1 MWKGLFPFDVVLSL
15 VCLFKLCFC
24 YLQCSYGHCHS
35 TFHPSCARSA
45 GLFLSMRT
53 NGGKLQHKAYC
64 DKHSLEQR
72 LKVGLVFVSGM
83 MQVSL
88 MTTTCVVYSFCVKCD
103 QSETQRHGVEE
114 LKSLKQVR
122 VSDNI
127 HLIIY
132 HVSICSSCLAVQFVS
147 YNIFSFFLFS
157 YFTSMAN

>member
-1 MWKGLFPFDVVLSL
+1 MLSL
-15 VCLFKLCFC
+15 VCLFKFRFC
-24 YLQCSYGHCHS
+24 YLQCSYGHCQS
-35 TFHPSCARSA
+35 AFHPSCARSA

-72 LKVGLVFVSGM
+72 LKVGLVLVQWL
-83 MQVSL
+83 QVSL
-88 MTTTCVVYSFCVKCD
+88 MTTTCVIYSFCIKYE

-122 VSDNI
+122 VSDDI

-132 HVSICSSCLAVQFVS
+132 HVSICSSCLAVQFV
-147 YNIFSFFLFS
+147 FLWFFL
-157 YFTSMAN
+157 